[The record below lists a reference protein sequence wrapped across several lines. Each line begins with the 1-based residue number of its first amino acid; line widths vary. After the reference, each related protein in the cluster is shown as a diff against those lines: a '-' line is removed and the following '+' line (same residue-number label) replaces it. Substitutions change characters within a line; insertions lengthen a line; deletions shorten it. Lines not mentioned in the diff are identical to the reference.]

1 MKDKKVFLVIQG
13 HTQNCDEVLHKIKDV
28 ENVVWSTEMNMPHAD
43 LEKIEKSGVELAL
56 GIAPR
61 FRGYGNINIQSSSTV
76 NGLNVAKSLGATHA
90 IKIRSDLMFKDP
102 KSFME
107 SYPFDE
113 RIHQMAYI
121 EHTEKCVNCV
131 IHYPGIPTWLE
142 DKGYQDIITD
152 VSDYNY
158 ISDFANLGP
167 IDEMLDFWD
176 YPQESNVIKIPAEF
190 KFVLRYLKNK
200 GHLDIKLTYEWMESI
215 FGFFISYCK
224 QVDNPLVSMKHDW
237 DSNGLLESQDIIF
250 RG

>member
-13 HTQNCDEVLHKIKDV
+13 HTENCDQLLHKISNV
-28 ENVVWSTEMNMPHAD
+28 ENAIWSTEMSMPHGD
-43 LEKIEKSGVELAL
+43 LEKIEKSGVRLAL
-56 GIAPR
+56 GIPPR
-61 FRGYGNINIQSSSTV
+61 FRGYGNVNIQSSSTA
-76 NGLNVAKSLGATHA
+76 NGLKLAKSLGATHA
-90 IKIRSDLMFKDP
+90 IKIRSDLMFKNP
-102 KSFME
+102 SKFIE
-107 SYPFDE
+107 SYPFDDK
-113 RIHQMAYI
+113 IHQMAYI

-142 DKGYQDIITD
+142 DQGYLDIISD

-167 IDEMLDFWD
+167 IDEMLAFWD
-176 YPQESNVIKIPAEF
+176 FPHENNVVKIPAEF

-200 GHLDIKLTYEWMESI
+200 GYEDIKLTYEWLSSV

-224 QVDNPLVSMKHDW
+224 DNENPLVSMKHEW
-237 DSNGLLESQDIIF
+237 DSDGLLESQDIIF